1 MQWMTDKTAGIFA
14 DVAMLTVALAC
25 ICLLF
30 SITLDWAEKVLDEIS
45 RTARQRGSERGAV
58 LVEFALILPL
68 VLMLTVGGALL
79 QIALV
84 DYGRLNF
91 SVQESARAGAS
102 VLLTVDSSGSV
113 TRHESEART
122 IAVSVFNA
130 NRPGGADDAVIAVN
144 STTIEVSSKKDLD
157 FLGFL
162 PAREIEARS
171 TSIAVPVF
179 CP

>member
-1 MQWMTDKTAGIFA
+1 MQWVTDKTAGIFA
-14 DVAMLTVALAC
+14 DVAMLTMALAC
-25 ICLLF
+25 ICLIF

-45 RTARQRGSERGAV
+45 RTIRQRRAEKGAV
-58 LVEFALILPL
+58 LVEFALLLP
-68 VLMLTVGGALL
+68 VMLMLIVGGALL

-84 DYGRLNF
+84 DYGRLHF

-113 TRHESEART
+113 TRHESEARFM
-122 IAVSVFNA
+122 AVSVFDA
-130 NRPGGADDAVIAVN
+130 NRPGGSDDAVIAVN
-144 STTIEVSSKKDLD
+144 STTVEVSSKKAVD

-171 TSIAVPVF
+171 TSIAIPVF